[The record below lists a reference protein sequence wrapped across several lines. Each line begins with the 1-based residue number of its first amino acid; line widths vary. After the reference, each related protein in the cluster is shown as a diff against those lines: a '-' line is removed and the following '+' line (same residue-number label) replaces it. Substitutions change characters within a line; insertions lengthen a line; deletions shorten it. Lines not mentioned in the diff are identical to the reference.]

1 MNRPLKLN
9 KRLTAAAEQV
19 RPGAVAADIGTDH
32 GYLACALVLSGRCR
46 KVYAA
51 DLNRE
56 PLERAEATIA
66 AYGLKEAVI
75 PLLSDGVQNLPAE
88 EVTDFVIAGMGGDL
102 IGSILMDERLYDP
115 AKRFILQ
122 PMTKADVLRRT
133 LYRNGFALTEESA
146 VQDARFVYSVMTAVI
161 PETKRRSTNGSRA
174 PAGWRWL
181 LFWGI
186 TAFTCCTSW
195 SGWKSSLPA
204 VARRTKRPV
213 PGGAAARASGAV
225 FKVFGF
231 GLNGLGGTHGT
242 GSADLQIS

>member
-46 KVYAA
+46 KVYAS
-51 DLNRE
+51 DLNHE

-146 VQDARFVYSVMTAVI
+146 VQDARFVYSVMTTVYTGNRIEIDEWFARTGRLAMAPFLGDNRLYLLHELERV
-161 PETKRRSTNGSRA
+161 EKQLSGLLRA
-174 PAGWRWL
+174 EQSDR
-181 LFWGI
+181 
-186 TAFTCCTSW
+186 
-195 SGWKSSLPA
+195 
-204 VARRTKRPV
+204 ARV
-213 PGGAAARASGAV
+213 EQLRALRER
-225 FKVFGF
+225 FLKC
-231 GLNGLGGTHGT
+231 L
-242 GSADLQIS
+242 DLD